1 MNAALGVMP
10 PQAAVVVVAKD
21 TDPSAR
27 AGLAE
32 EVVTSPSMLK
42 GTSESW
48 ASHLLLFSFYHGLKL
63 NTENSHTSHG
73 RHVNIFEILLKEPRF
88 QGFRHNFYT
97 SVYLGFKVEHHDWVV
112 KALA

>member
-48 ASHLLLFSFYHGLKL
+48 ASHLLLFSFITVSSSILKI
-63 NTENSHTSHG
+63 HTHHMADTSTSSKSFSKN
-73 RHVNIFEILLKEPRF
+73 HVFKAFPIISTPPC
-88 QGFRHNFYT
+88 T
-97 SVYLGFKVEHHDWVV
+97 SDSKLSTMTGS
-112 KALA
+112 